1 MAREYKPTFFEV
13 RKKTRTE
20 ARQKQIR
27 KEEESNV
34 KCITTCNLA
43 EHNINKIN
51 KKSIY
56 FQHR

>member
-1 MAREYKPTFFEV
+1 MAREYKPTFLEV

-34 KCITTCNLA
+34 KCITTYNPA
-43 EHNINKIN
+43 EHNINKI
-51 KKSIY
+51 K
-56 FQHR
+56 

>member
-1 MAREYKPTFFEV
+1 MPREYKPTFFEV

-34 KCITTCNLA
+34 KCITTYNPA
-43 EHNINKIN
+43 EHNIYKI
-51 KKSIY
+51 K
-56 FQHR
+56 